1 MAKSSESRGLLF
13 NGIAGGN
20 LLGFLAAIGTLQVV
34 ANFDPSVDWRL
45 SWKTEGGPWS
55 PVLFGDKQFSSDSFV
70 DELLIPALTRGDN
83 GAIEAFTF
91 ANNLNVSPEQ
101 FRDVATAARNSA
113 AFQSHRYADFIA
125 AFGCE
130 SLVTPDKRIQDT
142 ALRTMS
148 GAGHQHFLRSMK
160 ELVEKTERDH
170 LNSSLFETWTYVDER
185 PSLRWDPIDDRRH
198 ALRWKRPADDPVRT
212 MRGANRLALEAL
224 PLLPTAPQEREL
236 HTTGF
241 SQRRGAG
248 VFFTWPIWESSL
260 GIDVIR
266 SLLSLADLQ
275 DTHPKRDRLR
285 SMGIVEIFRCER
297 ITVDKFRNF
306 TQATPV

>member
-1 MAKSSESRGLLF
+1 MTKSSESRGLLL
-13 NGIAGGN
+13 NGISGGK
-20 LLGFLAAIGTLQVV
+20 LLGFLAAIGTLRVL
-34 ANFDPSVDWRL
+34 ANSDPVVDWRL
-45 SWKTEGGPWS
+45 SWNTEGGGWS
-55 PVLFGDKQFSSDSFV
+55 PVLFSDKQFSTDSFV
-70 DELLIPALTRGDN
+70 DELLVPALARVDN
-83 GAIEAFTF
+83 GAIEAFAF

-113 AFQSHRYADFIA
+113 AFQNHRYADFIA

-130 SLVTPDKRIQDT
+130 CLVTRDKRIQDT

-160 ELVEKTERDH
+160 ELVEKTGRDH
-170 LNSSLFETWTYVDER
+170 LNRSLFETWIYVDER

-198 ALRWKRPADDPVRT
+198 ALRWKKPADDPVRT

-224 PLLPTAPQEREL
+224 PLLPTAPQEKIL

-241 SQRRGAG
+241 SQRRGRG
-248 VFFTWPIWESSL
+248 VFFTWPIWEGPL

-266 SLLSLADLQ
+266 SLLSLSDLQ
-275 DTHPKRDRLR
+275 DTRPNRDRLR
-285 SMGIVEIFRCER
+285 PMGVVEIFRCER
-297 ITVDKFRNF
+297 ITVDKYRNF